1 MDWQICILVNEKK
14 DYYMI
19 DYIWEYLENRGQYI
33 YNDEERNA
41 FIVGIEQFL
50 IDNEIDVDSAGYLQ
64 RKIVS
69 RKLSSIRNQDLKA
82 FFLHYPM
89 IRKIYQIVSEY
100 VLFGE
105 TSQEEKCEIYLL
117 MLMLFIVGLEDR
129 YVPKKEV
136 KEIMKFI

>member
-1 MDWQICILVNEKK
+1 
-14 DYYMI
+14 MI

-33 YNDEERNA
+33 YNEEERKA
-41 FIVGIEQFL
+41 FIIGIEQFL
-50 IDNEIDVDSAGYLQ
+50 SDNEINIDTAGCLQ